1 MRADVTQLRGSR
13 VLVTGA
19 SSGIGAA
26 TAVEAA
32 RKGARVI
39 LWARGADGLYATA
52 KVCAAVGGEAS
63 VFLVDLTDASAVAGA
78 AQTVRDQGGPP
89 DVIVNNA
96 GAGRWL
102 AVEESTAREAV
113 DAMAAPYF
121 AAFYATREFLPAM
134 IARRSGHIVNVTS
147 PAAFVP
153 VPGATT
159 YSVARWAMRGFNEQL
174 VSELAGTG
182 VRVTLACPGVVA
194 SPYFAHNPGA
204 DERIPRI
211 VSKLSR
217 TVTPEEVGR
226 AIVWG
231 IERNRRRVVTPFS
244 LKLMLGL
251 NAMMP
256 RTVAWLMRRT
266 GWHRG
271 GA

>member
-1 MRADVTQLRGSR
+1 MTQLRGSR

-39 LWARGADGLYATA
+39 LWARGAEGLAATA
-52 KVCAAVGGEAS
+52 RACAAVGGEADA
-63 VFLVDLTDASAVAGA
+63 FPVDLADPGAVAAA
-78 AQTVRDQGGPP
+78 AQAVRERGGPP

-102 AVEESTAREAV
+102 AVEESAAREAV

-121 AAFYATREFLPAM
+121 AAFSVTREFLPAM

-147 PAAFVP
+147 PAAFVAI
-153 VPGATT
+153 PGATT
-159 YSVARWAMRGFNEQL
+159 YAVARWAMRGFDEQL
-174 VSELAGTG
+174 AAELAGTG
-182 VRVTLACPGVVA
+182 VRVTLAVPGVVS

-204 DERIPRI
+204 DARIPRI
-211 VSKLSR
+211 VRRLSR
-217 TVTPEEVGR
+217 TVTPEEVGA
-226 AIVWG
+226 AIARGV
-231 IERNRRRVVTPFS
+231 ERNKRRVVTPFS
-244 LKLMLGL
+244 LRLMMGL

-256 RTVAWLMRRT
+256 GAVAWLMRRT
-266 GWHRG
+266 GWRRG
-271 GA
+271 GG